1 MGAGSAVGHTSMRHA
16 MQHTAGHATHTRTHA
31 RTPAPACTHA
41 STHAS
46 TPLQPRARPARHR
59 SARFAVQLDNV
70 GFNGDFEAGFG
81 ACSYTNYQARE
92 WNTPSIN
99 AYPLG
104 GMTSLTDAMR
114 ASAEVCCAS

>member
-1 MGAGSAVGHTSMRHA
+1 MRCSTLQGMPH
-16 MQHTAGHATHTRTHA
+16 THTRTHA
-31 RTPAPACTHA
+31 PTHTRTRAHTRKHTRKQTLAATRTHA
-41 STHAS
+41 HA
-46 TPLQPRARPARHR
+46 PRQHR

-114 ASAEVCCAS
+114 ASAEVCCTS